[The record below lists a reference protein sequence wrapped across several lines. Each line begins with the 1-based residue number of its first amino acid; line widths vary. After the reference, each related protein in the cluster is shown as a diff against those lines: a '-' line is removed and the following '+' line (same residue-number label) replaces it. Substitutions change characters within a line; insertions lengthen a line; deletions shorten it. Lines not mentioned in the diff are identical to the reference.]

1 MVAQIPSIAQL
12 QLLPWPLQ
20 LIRCPILLQSTLILP
35 ASSPLIWFAFII
47 LSTACSILHIILSL
61 RSNPESHVIASGDS
75 HWATETHAKI
85 LPWTL
90 LFLYEFIFQISFVSL
105 FCFFF
110 FVCFVSLSMG
120 FSFLSEDVFGLGGE
134 DCCQSLNCLRRSTTS
149 VIPEQEGISPGKG
162 YPTPIPSEVYLADAL
177 LPGGQTLM
185 LLLSMC
191 NRYSRTAQQSFPSAT
206 SAPNHLQLPQRPPP
220 QINWTLG
227 LCQQASSLIS
237 WFLISF
243 HLYPGK

>member
-1 MVAQIPSIAQL
+1 MPYSAPEYTHSPCLISPNLICIYYSIYSLFHSPHHSVPQV
-12 QLLPWPLQ
+12 QPRISCYS
-20 LIRCPILLQSTLILP
+20 IRWQSLSHRNTRKNITLD
-35 ASSPLIWFAFII
+35 SS
-47 LSTACSILHIILSL
+47 
-61 RSNPESHVIASGDS
+61 
-75 HWATETHAKI
+75 
-85 LPWTL
+85 
-90 LFLYEFIFQISFVSL
+90 VSL
-105 FCFFF
+105 WVYFPNFLCFFVLFFF